1 MSYYFSARS
10 LIASIINLMSE
21 IINVIGGG
29 LAGVEAAW
37 QAARLGVKVRL
48 YEMRP
53 VQQTPAHRTDKL
65 AEIVCSNSLK
75 TDEPGT
81 APYLLKEEL
90 RRGRSLVM
98 EAAAATRV
106 PAGAA
111 LSVDRI
117 KFAELITER
126 IKAHPNIEIV
136 REEVRA
142 IVSIGTTPSAQ
153 SGHPS
158 SEQEGRSQSS
168 PPVLGGVSAASADG
182 VVALHKEPLHNGVAA
197 ETDSYFAS
205 APLLNKEGS
214 LDDVWIIAT
223 GPLTSDS
230 LTESIMKF
238 TGDDQLY
245 FYDAIAPIVAADS
258 IDMSIAF
265 KAARYGKGGDDYINC
280 PMDREQYETFINE
293 LLAAKSVPL
302 KRFEETRW
310 FESCLPIEEIARR
323 GVDTLRFGPMKPKGL
338 PDPKTGYEPYACVQL
353 RQENLMADAY
363 GLVGF
368 QNHLRYG
375 EQARV
380 LRLIPG
386 LENAEFLQ
394 FGQIH
399 RNTFINSP
407 KILNEDLSTRTN
419 PNLFFA
425 GQITGVE
432 GYVESVATGWIAGI
446 NAVRTL
452 RGQPLLTAPPTSAIG
467 ALCRYVSNVETK
479 NFQPVN
485 ITFGLLEPLPVELRK
500 KHRNK
505 RERHVIQVERALTD
519 WDEWLEEI
527 KGRDAKMQ
535 AV

>member
-1 MSYYFSARS
+1 
-10 LIASIINLMSE
+10 
-21 IINVIGGG
+21 
-29 LAGVEAAW
+29 
-37 QAARLGVKVRL
+37 
-48 YEMRP
+48 MRP
-53 VQQTPAHRTDKL
+53 VVQTPAHRTEKL

-98 EAAAATRV
+98 EAAEATRV

-117 KFAELITER
+117 KFAEIITDR
-126 IKAHPNIEIV
+126 IEQYPNVEVV
-136 REEVRA
+136 REE
-142 IVSIGTTPSAQ
+142 ITEIPN
-153 SGHPS
+153 
-158 SEQEGRSQSS
+158 
-168 PPVLGGVSAASADG
+168 
-182 VVALHKEPLHNGVAA
+182 NG
-197 ETDSYFAS
+197 
-205 APLLNKEGS
+205 
-214 LDDVWIIAT
+214 VWIIAT
-223 GPLTSDS
+223 GPLTSDA
-230 LTESIMKF
+230 LTASIMKW

-280 PMDREQYETFINE
+280 PMNREQYELFVSE
-293 LLAAKSVPL
+293 VLAAKSVPL
-302 KRFEETRW
+302 KRFEETHW

-338 PDPKTGYEPYACVQL
+338 PDPKTGKEAYACVQL

-407 KILNEDLSTRTN
+407 KILDETLATRKN

-432 GYVESVATGWIAGI
+432 GYVESVGTGWLSGI
-446 NAVRTL
+446 NAARLL
-452 RGQPLLTAPPTSAIG
+452 RGENMITAPQTSAIG

-505 RERHVIQVERALTD
+505 RERHMIQVEQALAD
-519 WDEWLEEI
+519 WDEFLVGLPYAI
-527 KGRDAKMQ
+527 ATP
-535 AV
+535 VN

>member
-1 MSYYFSARS
+1 MESY
-10 LIASIINLMSE
+10 IN
-21 IINVIGGG
+21 IIGGG

-37 QAARLGVKVRL
+37 QAAEAGVFVRL

-53 VQQTPAHRTDKL
+53 VRQTPAHRTDKL

-75 TDEPGT
+75 TDEPGS

-90 RRGRSLVM
+90 RRGGSLVM

-117 KFAELITER
+117 KFAEYITER
-126 IKAHPNIEIV
+126 IEQHPNIEIV
-136 REEVRA
+136 REE
-142 IVSIGTTPSAQ
+142 
-153 SGHPS
+153 
-158 SEQEGRSQSS
+158 
-168 PPVLGGVSAASADG
+168 AASIAKLQKSDHDGGRNEHLEHHALAD
-182 VVALHKEPLHNGVAA
+182 AQ
-197 ETDSYFAS
+197 AS
-205 APLLNKEGS
+205 ATGRVPT
-214 LDDVWIIAT
+214 IIAT
-223 GPLTSDS
+223 GPLTSDA
-230 LTESIMKF
+230 LTADIMRF

-280 PMDREQYETFINE
+280 PMSKEQYEVFYNALIE
-293 LLAAKSVPL
+293 ARSVPL

-323 GVDTLRFGPMKPKGL
+323 GVDTLRFGPMKPVGL
-338 PDPKTGYEPYACVQL
+338 PDPKTGKEAYACVQL
-353 RQENLMADAY
+353 RQEDLMADAF

-375 EQARV
+375 EQERV
-380 LRLIPG
+380 LKLIPG

-407 KILNEDLSTRTN
+407 KILDETLATKRD
-419 PNLFFA
+419 PHLFFA

-432 GYVESVATGWIAGI
+432 GYVESVATGWLAGR

-452 RGQPLLTAPPTSAIG
+452 RGELLITAPQTSAIG

-500 KHRNK
+500 KHRRK
-505 RERHVIQVERALTD
+505 RERHAVQVERALKD
-519 WDEWLEEI
+519 WDEWLANI
-527 KGRDAKMQ
+527 PAAKTRS
-535 AV
+535 V

>member
-1 MSYYFSARS
+1 MARVQ
-10 LIASIINLMSE
+10 SIIKAMSDVV
-21 IINVIGGG
+21 NVIGGG

-37 QAARLGVKVRL
+37 QAAEMGAQVRL

-53 VQQTPAHRTDKL
+53 VVQTPAHRTDKL

-75 TDEPGT
+75 TDEPGS

-90 RRGRSLVM
+90 RRGHSLVM
-98 EAAAATRV
+98 EVAAATRV
-106 PAGAA
+106 PAGSA

-117 KFAELITER
+117 RFAELITER
-126 IKAHPNIEIV
+126 VEQHPNIEVVRKEFTEVPVGSDGARDGSIDPPATAGGTDRSVTIV
-136 REEVRA
+136 
-142 IVSIGTTPSAQ
+142 
-153 SGHPS
+153 
-158 SEQEGRSQSS
+158 
-168 PPVLGGVSAASADG
+168 
-182 VVALHKEPLHNGVAA
+182 
-197 ETDSYFAS
+197 
-205 APLLNKEGS
+205 
-214 LDDVWIIAT
+214 AT
-223 GPLTSDS
+223 GPLTSGA

-280 PMDREQYETFINE
+280 PMDRDQYETFINE
-293 LLAAKSVPL
+293 LLGASSVPL
-302 KRFEETRW
+302 KRFEETKW

-338 PDPKTGYEPYACVQL
+338 PDPKTGYEAYACVQL

-363 GLVGF
+363 GMVGF

-375 EQARV
+375 EQQRV

-386 LENAEFLQ
+386 MENAEFLQ

-407 KILNEDLSTRTN
+407 EILNEDLSTRKN
-419 PNLFFA
+419 SSLFFA

-432 GYVESVATGWIAGI
+432 GYVESVATGWLAGI
-446 NAVRTL
+446 NAVRVL
-452 RGQPLLTAPPTSAIG
+452 RDQPMLTAPSTSAIG

-485 ITFGLLEPLPVELRK
+485 ITFGLLEQLPVELRK
-500 KHRNK
+500 KYRNK
-505 RERHVIQVERALTD
+505 RERHVVQVERALED
-519 WDEWLEEI
+519 WDEFMKALNR
-527 KGRDAKMQ
+527 RDAEAQ
-535 AV
+535 RV

>member
-1 MSYYFSARS
+1 VSNN
-10 LIASIINLMSE
+10 IN
-21 IINVIGGG
+21 IIGGG

-37 QAARLGVKVRL
+37 QAAELGANVRL

-75 TDEPGT
+75 TDEPGS

-90 RRGRSLVM
+90 RRGGSMVM
-98 EAAAATRV
+98 EVAEATRV

-117 KFAELITER
+117 KFAEMITER
-126 IKAHPNIEIV
+126 IEAHPNIEVV
-136 REEVRA
+136 REEVT
-142 IVSIGTTPSAQ
+142 SIADRGSR
-153 SGHPS
+153 SD
-158 SEQEGRSQSS
+158 SES
-168 PPVLGGVSAASADG
+168 P
-182 VVALHKEPLHNGVAA
+182 
-197 ETDSYFAS
+197 T
-205 APLLNKEGS
+205 
-214 LDDVWIIAT
+214 IIAT
-223 GPLTSDS
+223 GPLTSEA
-230 LTESIMKF
+230 LTAEIMRF

-258 IDMSIAF
+258 IDMSTAF
-265 KAARYGKGGDDYINC
+265 KAARYDKGGADYINC
-280 PMDREQYETFINE
+280 PMDRAQYERFIAE
-293 LLAAKSVPL
+293 LLEAKSVPL
-302 KRFEETRW
+302 KRFEETHW

-323 GVDTLRFGPMKPKGL
+323 GPETLRFGPMKPKGL
-338 PDPKTGYEPYACVQL
+338 RHPKTGEEPYACVQL

-363 GLVGF
+363 GMVGF

-407 KILNEDLSTRTN
+407 EILDETLATKKDPR
-419 PNLFFA
+419 LFFA

-432 GYVESVATGWIAGI
+432 GYVESVATGWLAGI
-446 NAVRTL
+446 NAARIL
-452 RGQPLLTAPPTSAIG
+452 DGQPMITAPQTSAIG

-505 RERHVIQVERALTD
+505 RERHVVQVERALND
-519 WDEWLEEI
+519 WDEWLGTEFQP
-527 KGRDAKMQ
+527 KAAKVQ
-535 AV
+535 SREG

>member
-1 MSYYFSARS
+1 MKD
-10 LIASIINLMSE
+10 IV
-21 IINVIGGG
+21 NVIGGG

-37 QAARLGVKVRL
+37 QAAKMGAKVRI

-75 TDEPGT
+75 TDEPGS

-90 RRGRSLVM
+90 RRGSSLVM
-98 EAAAATRV
+98 ECAEATKV

-126 IKAHPNIEIV
+126 IEANPNIEIA
-136 REEVRA
+136 REEVT
-142 IVSIGTTPSAQ
+142 SIP
-153 SGHPS
+153 
-158 SEQEGRSQSS
+158 
-168 PPVLGGVSAASADG
+168 
-182 VVALHKEPLHNGVAA
+182 
-197 ETDSYFAS
+197 
-205 APLLNKEGS
+205 
-214 LDDVWIIAT
+214 DDEVTIIAT
-223 GPLTSDS
+223 GPLTSNA
-230 LTESIMKF
+230 LTAEIMRF

-258 IDMSIAF
+258 IDMSVAF
-265 KAARYGKGGDDYINC
+265 KAARYDKGGDDYINC
-280 PMDREQYETFINE
+280 PMDRERYEQFIAE
-293 LLAAKSVPL
+293 LLEAKSVPL
-302 KRFEETRW
+302 KRFEETHW

-323 GVDTLRFGPMKPKGL
+323 GPETLRFGPMKPKGL
-338 PDPKTGYEPYACVQL
+338 RHPKTGEEPYACVQL

-363 GLVGF
+363 GMVGF

-380 LRLIPG
+380 LKLIPG

-407 KILNEDLSTRTN
+407 KILNEDLSTRSN
-419 PNLFFA
+419 PRLFFA

-432 GYVESVATGWIAGI
+432 GYVESVATGWLAGI
-446 NAVRTL
+446 NAVRVF
-452 RGQPLLTAPPTSAIG
+452 RDQPMITAPLTSAIG

-505 RERHVIQVERALTD
+505 RERHMVQVVRALAD
-519 WDEWLEEI
+519 WDAFLGALDRRKAEVN
-527 KGRDAKMQ
+527 KA
-535 AV
+535 

>member
-1 MSYYFSARS
+1 MMEVN
-10 LIASIINLMSE
+10 I
-21 IINVIGGG
+21 IGGG

-37 QAARLGVKVRL
+37 QAAESGGAKVKL

-75 TDEPGT
+75 TDEAGT

-90 RRGRSLVM
+90 RRGKSLVM
-98 EAAAATRV
+98 EAARLTKI

-111 LSVDRI
+111 LAVDRH
-117 KFAELITER
+117 KFAEYITEK
-126 IKAHPNIEIV
+126 IENHPRIEII
-136 REEVRA
+136 REEVRE
-142 IVSIGTTPSAQ
+142 I
-153 SGHPS
+153 
-158 SEQEGRSQSS
+158 
-168 PPVLGGVSAASADG
+168 PPD
-182 VVALHKEPLHNGVAA
+182 EI
-197 ETDSYFAS
+197 T
-205 APLLNKEGS
+205 
-214 LDDVWIIAT
+214 IIAT
-223 GPLTSDS
+223 GPLTSEA
-230 LTESIMKF
+230 LTSEIMKL

-280 PMDREQYETFINE
+280 PFTAEQYAHFYNE
-293 LLAAKSVPL
+293 LVNAKSVPL
-302 KRFEETRW
+302 KRFEETHW
-310 FESCLPIEEIARR
+310 FESCLPIEETARR
-323 GVDTLRFGPMKPKGL
+323 GVDTLRFACMKPKGL
-338 PDPKTGYEPYACVQL
+338 PDPKTGREPYAAVQL

-363 GLVGF
+363 SLVGF

-407 KILNEDLSTRTN
+407 KILNASLQTRKS
-419 PNLFFA
+419 PKLFFA

-432 GYVESVATGWIAGI
+432 GYVESVGTGWLAGL
-446 NAVRTL
+446 NAARL
-452 RGQPLLTAPPTSAIG
+452 ARNENLISAPTASAVG

-485 ITFGLLEPLPVELRK
+485 ITFGLLEPLPTELRK

-505 RERHVIQVERALTD
+505 RERHQIQVELALKD
-519 WDEWLEEI
+519 WDKWLFEI
-527 KGRDAKMQ
+527 GLPEMKA
-535 AV
+535 AA